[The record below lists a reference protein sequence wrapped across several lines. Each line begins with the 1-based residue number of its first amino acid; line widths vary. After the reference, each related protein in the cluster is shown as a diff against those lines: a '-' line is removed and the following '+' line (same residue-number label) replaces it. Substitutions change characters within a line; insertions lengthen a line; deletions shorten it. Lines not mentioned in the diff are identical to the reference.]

1 MSNRVSLVDFQSA
14 IFKQIDAFR
23 ERGDERLCL
32 RASTGK
38 INWAMDAGDIL
49 YVTQLPRNIT
59 RIPSAPRYI
68 RGLIQQDSDVY
79 TVFDLGEILS
89 GVPTPL
95 NKSNRVLVL
104 HPALLSGV
112 ALLVEKTYSLIPMDD
127 MQRDEVTK
135 SVQYGDIVLK
145 EEHDNQSWHWLNFP
159 ELLAGTSFAI
169 RRVDIQ
175 GS

>member
-1 MSNRVSLVDFQSA
+1 MSARVNLVDFQNA

-32 RASTGK
+32 RVLSGK
-38 INWAMDAGDIL
+38 INWAMDSGDIL
-49 YVTQLPRNIT
+49 YVAQLPRDIT

-79 TVFDLGEILS
+79 TVFDLGEILT
-89 GVPTPL
+89 GTPTPL

-127 MQRDEVTK
+127 MQRNDDAQPI
-135 SVQYGDIVLK
+135 QYSEISLK
-145 EEHDNQSWHWLNFP
+145 EEFYNQSWHWLNFP
-159 ELLAGTSFAI
+159 ELLASPSFAI
-169 RRVDIQ
+169 RRMDIQ
-175 GS
+175 G